1 MRVRL
6 HGVTDWIAAT
16 ARRRRATPV
25 AHEGATPPAPP
36 PPDAEKVTIVGDM
49 LQASF
54 PDPDEPLD
62 DHLTALM
69 LRLTIEPVA
78 PPKPPPR
85 KR

>member
-1 MRVRL
+1 MSLR
-6 HGVTDWIAAT
+6 GVTDWISAS
-16 ARRRRATPV
+16 ARRRRARAAPV
-25 AHEGATPPAPP
+25 AHDAAAPSAPP

-54 PDPDEPLD
+54 PDTDEPLD

-69 LRLTIEPVA
+69 LRLTIEPNA
-78 PPKPPPR
+78 PKKPPPR